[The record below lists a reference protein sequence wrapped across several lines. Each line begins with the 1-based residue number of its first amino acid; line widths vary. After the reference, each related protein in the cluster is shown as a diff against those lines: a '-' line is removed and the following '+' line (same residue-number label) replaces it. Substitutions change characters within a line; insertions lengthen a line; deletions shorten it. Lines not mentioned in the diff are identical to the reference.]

1 MQKKENQFE
10 DAVLN
15 WNLGDRETSALQY
28 LGGYAFK
35 KILQKIV
42 TFTKNFEIE
51 KKYKIDEFQQCMAL
65 LPAWRLTN
73 TEILLEIFYRKINP
87 N

>member
-15 WNLGDRETSALQY
+15 WNLGDREISALQY

-35 KILQKIV
+35 KILQKII

-73 TEILLEIFYRKINP
+73 TEMLLEIFYGKINP

>member
-1 MQKKENQFE
+1 MQQKENQFE

-15 WNLGDRETSALQY
+15 WNLGDREVSALQY

-35 KILQKIV
+35 KILQKII

-51 KKYKIDEFQQCMAL
+51 KKNTKLMSFNN
-65 LPAWRLTN
+65 AWLYF
-73 TEILLEIFYRKINP
+73 LHGD
-87 N
+87 

>member
-15 WNLGDRETSALQY
+15 WNLGDREISALQY
-28 LGGYAFK
+28 RGGYAFK
-35 KILQKIV
+35 KILQKII

-51 KKYKIDEFQQCMAL
+51 KKIQ
-65 LPAWRLTN
+65 N
-73 TEILLEIFYRKINP
+73 
-87 N
+87 

>member
-15 WNLGDRETSALQY
+15 WNLGDRGTSALQY
-28 LGGYAFK
+28 LGGCAFK

-65 LPAWRLTN
+65 LPAWRLAN
-73 TEILLEIFYRKINP
+73 KEILLEIFNRKINP